1 MKEIKEETS
10 STKTKGKEQNES
22 VVSVYLQTLKK
33 ITLCRKWGEATK
45 EIEKNSFV
53 QNGYVEQSGM
63 DKATLTGPRDD
74 RNNTKKDR
82 EAEKAEKQKLRTK

>member
-33 ITLCRKWGEATK
+33 ILYAENEGK
-45 EIEKNSFV
+45 
-53 QNGYVEQSGM
+53 Q
-63 DKATLTGPRDD
+63 L
-74 RNNTKKDR
+74 KK
-82 EAEKAEKQKLRTK
+82 